1 MKENI
6 EKKLEIF
13 LKEHEK
19 SKERTERLS
28 KIIETYATRYHQLT
42 GEYYVKN
49 EVEGYYKWK
58 MLSKIILGGIIV
70 AAIYGI
76 VRMTMLET
84 KNLDI

>member
-19 SKERTERLS
+19 SKERTERLG

-49 EVEGYYKWK
+49 DLDVEGYYK
-58 MLSKIILGGIIV
+58 
-70 AAIYGI
+70 
-76 VRMTMLET
+76 
-84 KNLDI
+84 